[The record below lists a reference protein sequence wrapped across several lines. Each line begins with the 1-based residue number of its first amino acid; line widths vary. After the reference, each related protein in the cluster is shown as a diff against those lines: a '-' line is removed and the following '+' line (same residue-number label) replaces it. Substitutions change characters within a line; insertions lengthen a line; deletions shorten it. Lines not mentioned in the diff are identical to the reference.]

1 RGRVNAIALAG
12 RGRAVVKNVT
22 QMRVALAAADF
33 GPFHAERAI
42 RFLGNVLVVDWL
54 GKAGPAAAAV
64 EFIERR
70 EKRLPAD
77 NIDINSGAMIIPILV
92 AKRRFGAALLGH
104 VILLRRE
111 LLFQLL
117 GRRLGRSLIGGG

>member
-1 RGRVNAIALAG
+1 
-12 RGRAVVKNVT
+12 VT

-33 GPFHAERAI
+33 VALHPEGAI
-42 RFLGNVLVVDWL
+42 RFFGNIFVVDWFC
-54 GKAGPAAAAV
+54 KAGPSAAAV

-70 EKRLPAD
+70 KQRLPAD
-77 NIDINSGAMIIPILV
+77 NIDINSGAMIVPILV
-92 AKRRFGAALLGH
+92 AKRRFGAALLGD

-111 LLFQLL
+111 LLSQLL

>member
-1 RGRVNAIALAG
+1 M
-12 RGRAVVKNVT
+12 T

-33 GPFHAERAI
+33 GALHAERAI
-42 RFLGNVLVVDWL
+42 RFFGNVLVVDWL
-54 GKAGPAAAAV
+54 GKAGPARAAV

-70 EKRLPAD
+70 KQRLSAD
-77 NIDINSGAMIIPILV
+77 NIDINSGAMIVPILIS
-92 AKRRFGAALLGH
+92 KRWFGAALLGH

-117 GRRLGRSLIGGG
+117 GSRLGRRFICVC

>member
-1 RGRVNAIALAG
+1 
-12 RGRAVVKNVT
+12 
-22 QMRVALAAADF
+22 MRVALAAADF
-33 GPFHAERAI
+33 GPFDAERAI
-42 RFLGNVLVVDWL
+42 GFLGNVLVVDRL
-54 GKAGPAAAAV
+54 CKAGPSAAAV

-70 EKRLPAD
+70 KQRLPAD
-77 NIDINSGAMIIPILV
+77 NIDINSGAMIVPILV